1 MERETDIL
9 VIGSGIAG
17 LFFALRM
24 AEKGRVLIV
33 TKREMTESSTR
44 YAQGGIA
51 SVWSDSD
58 NENAHVADTLT
69 AGAGLCH
76 EDTVRLVVHA
86 GPPLVHELID
96 RWGVSFTKREDGEFD
111 LGREGGHT
119 QRRVL
124 HAEDQTG
131 REIARA
137 LLEAARAHPNVEIL
151 EHTCAINLIT
161 SRELGSRNA
170 VNRCLG
176 AYVLRTE
183 SGLVETVRAGSTMIA
198 TGGCGKVY
206 LYTSNP
212 DVATGDGIAMGFR
225 AGVPV
230 ANMEFIQFHPTCLYH
245 PQAKSFLITE
255 ALRGEGAILRTRS
268 GDAFM
273 KRYHDMAD
281 LAPRD
286 IVARSIDTEMKR
298 SGADCVFLDAT
309 HLGSEFLEERFPHIT
324 RTCREFG
331 VDPAV
336 SAIPVVPAAH
346 YCCGGLITD
355 PNGET
360 AVRGLYVTGESA
372 FTGLHG
378 ANRLASN
385 SLLEALVYA
394 DRAGKHLLE
403 QGRIEEPP
411 HRDFEIP
418 AWDPGRA
425 VDPDE
430 MVVVSHNWDEIR
442 RFMWDY
448 VGIVRSNKRL
458 ERARAR
464 IQHLLTEIDEY
475 YWDYKV
481 TEPLIELRNL
491 ATVAS
496 LIIRSAQMRQ
506 ESRGLHYNADHPE
519 TDDAHWHRDTVILP

>member
-1 MERETDIL
+1 MEKETDIL

-24 AEKGRVLIV
+24 AENARVIIV

-51 SVWSDSD
+51 SVWSENDS
-58 NENAHVADTLT
+58 ENAHVADTLK

-76 EDTVRLVVHA
+76 EDVVRAVVHA
-86 GPPLVHELID
+86 GPALVHELID
-96 RWGVSFTKREDGEFD
+96 RWGVSFTKREQGDYD

-151 EHTCAINLIT
+151 EHSSAINLIT
-161 SRELGSRNA
+161 SHELGSSES

-183 SGLVETVRAGSTMIA
+183 NDHVETVRAGSTMIA

-273 KRYHDMAD
+273 SRYHEMAD

-309 HLGSEFLEERFPHIT
+309 HLGKEFLEERFPHIT
-324 RTCREFG
+324 KTCREFG
-331 VDPAV
+331 VDPVHA
-336 SAIPVVPAAH
+336 AIPVVPAAH
-346 YCCGGLITD
+346 YCCGGLVTD

-360 AVRGLYVTGESA
+360 IVRGLYVTGESA

-385 SLLEALVYA
+385 SLLEALVFA
-394 DRAGKHLLE
+394 DRAGTHLLE
-403 QGRIEEPP
+403 QGRVENPAHADYPIPP
-411 HRDFEIP
+411 
-418 AWDPGRA
+418 WDPGRA
-425 VDPDE
+425 VDADE
-430 MVVVSHNWDEIR
+430 MVVVTHNWDEIR

-458 ERARAR
+458 ERARHR
-464 IQHLLTEIDEY
+464 IELLINEINEY
-475 YWDYKV
+475 YWYYKI

-491 ATVAS
+491 ATIAS

-506 ESRGLHYNADHPE
+506 ESRGLHFNVDHPDS
-519 TDDAHWHRDTVILP
+519 DDEHWCRDTVILP